1 MQFNRIS
8 KNILEQF
15 RDIVGEDHV
24 LINDEQLHDYSHDY
38 TEDLS
43 FLPEVVLKPS
53 STKEVSSIMKI
64 CNRNLIP
71 VTARGAG
78 TGLSGGALPVHG
90 GVILSMERFN
100 KIISIDERNFQ
111 ATVEP
116 GVINQ
121 VFQEAVMQLGLY
133 YPPDPA
139 SKGSCFLGGNLAE
152 CAGGPKA
159 VKYGVTK
166 DYVLNCELVL
176 ASGEI
181 ILTGANV
188 LKNSTGY
195 NLTQLLIGS
204 EGTLGI
210 ITKIIF
216 RLIPL
221 PKENLLMLVPFF
233 SAEKACEA
241 VAAIFKSGITPSAL
255 EFMERDCIEY
265 VMKYVDVKIP
275 LKDNI
280 QAHLIVEVD
289 GNNKEILMQECETIS
304 EILYRYECDE
314 ILFAETAQQKTDL
327 WRARRSAGEAVK
339 SHSVYKEED
348 TVVPRGE
355 LPALLKGVKAI
366 GEKYGFRTVC
376 YGHAGDG
383 NLHVNIIKEE
393 ISDDDW
399 KNKVPAGIREI
410 FKLCVKLGG
419 TISGEHGI
427 GYVQKNYLDIAFS
440 QTQMELMKGI
450 KKVFD
455 PNGILNPGKIFPDSS
470 KYIANEE

>member
-1 MQFNRIS
+1 MTNFQKINKAVLGQFT
-8 KNILEQF
+8 K
-15 RDIVGEDHV
+15 IVGEDHV
-24 LINDEQLHDYSHDY
+24 LISDEHRKNYAHDY
-38 TEDLS
+38 TEDLH

-53 STKEVSSIMKI
+53 SPEEISAILKI
-64 CNRNLIP
+64 CNSEMIP
-71 VTARGAG
+71 VTPRGAG

-90 GVILSMERFN
+90 GVLLSTERLN
-100 KIISIDERNFQ
+100 KIIKIDEQNFQ
-111 ATVEP
+111 AIVEP

-121 VFQEAVMQLGLY
+121 VFQEAVMEKGLY

-166 DYVLNCELVL
+166 DYVLNTEVVL
-176 ASGEI
+176 PTGEI
-181 ILTGANV
+181 IYTGANV

-210 ITKIIF
+210 ITKIVF
-216 RLIPL
+216 RLVPL
-221 PKENLLMLVPFF
+221 PKENLLMLIPFF

-265 VMKYVDVKIP
+265 VMKHVDVKIP
-275 LKDNI
+275 LKENI
-280 QAHLIVEVD
+280 KAHLLVEVD
-289 GNNKEILMQECETIS
+289 GNDKEVLMKECEVIS
-304 EILYRYECDE
+304 EILYKYECDE
-314 ILFAETAQQKTDL
+314 ILFAETAQQKHDL

-348 TVVPRGE
+348 TVVPRAE
-355 LPALLKGVKAI
+355 LPKLLKGVKEI
-366 GEKYGFRTVC
+366 GEKYGFRSVC

-383 NLHVNIIKEE
+383 NLHVNIIKEDM
-393 ISDDDW
+393 SDENW
-399 KNKVPAGIREI
+399 NHKVPMGVREI
-410 FKLCVKLGG
+410 FQLCVKLGG

-427 GYVQKNYLDIAFS
+427 GYVQKNYLDIAFNE
-440 QTQMELMKGI
+440 TQMNLMKGI
-450 KKVFD
+450 KKLFD
-455 PNGILNPGKIFPDSS
+455 PNGILNPGKIFPD
-470 KYIANEE
+470 

>member
-1 MQFNRIS
+1 MQFNRIN
-8 KNILEQF
+8 KIILEQF
-15 RDIVGEDHV
+15 RKVLGEDHV
-24 LINDEQLHDYSHDY
+24 LISDEQRLNYSHDY

-43 FLPEVVLKPS
+43 FLPEVVLKPA
-53 STKEVSSIMKI
+53 STEEVSSVMKI
-64 CNRNLIP
+64 CNKELIP
-71 VTARGAG
+71 VTPRGAG

-90 GVILSMERFN
+90 GVLLSMERFN
-100 KIISIDERNFQ
+100 KIISIDEKNFQ

-121 VFQEAVMQLGLY
+121 VFQEAVIEKGLY

-166 DYVLNCELVL
+166 DYVLNMELVL
-176 ASGEI
+176 PSGETI
-181 ILTGANV
+181 WTGANV

-216 RLIPL
+216 RLVPL

-255 EFMERDCIEY
+255 EFMERECIEY
-265 VMKYVDVKIP
+265 VMKFVDVKIP
-275 LKDNI
+275 LKENI

-289 GNNKEILMQECETIS
+289 GNNKEVLMQECETIS
-304 EILYRYECDE
+304 EILTQHDCDE
-314 ILFAETAQQKTDL
+314 ILFADTAQQKTDL

-355 LPALLKGVKAI
+355 LPALLRGVKEI
-366 GEKYGFRTVC
+366 GVKYGFRSVC

-393 ISDDDW
+393 MSDEDW
-399 KNKVPAGIREI
+399 NNKVPLGVREI
-410 FKLCVKLGG
+410 FQLCVKLGG

-440 QTQMELMKGI
+440 QVQMNLMKGI
-450 KKVFD
+450 KNVFD
-455 PNGILNPGKIFPDSS
+455 PNGILNPGKIFPDVVKS
-470 KYIANEE
+470 